1 MNRFTNGTEDASR
14 PAQNGAATDA
24 PDLSSLYHYPAL
36 GGLFEQPDSPQLAEM
51 RGRFSRSTQALERV
65 LRQGTK
71 DEAERAARALR
82 AYETVAGLFDDLQKL
97 QREGAKP
104 G

>member
-1 MNRFTNGTEDASR
+1 MNRFTNGTEDASG

-24 PDLSSLYHYPAL
+24 PDLSSLYHYPSL
-36 GGLFEQPDSPQLAEM
+36 GALFEQPDSPQLEEM
-51 RGRFSRSTQALERV
+51 RARFSRSTQALERV

-71 DEAERAARALR
+71 DEAERAGRALR
-82 AYETVAGLFDDLQKL
+82 AYETVSALFDNLQKL
-97 QREGAKP
+97 QREGPKQ